1 MSTIGTLGPTSNEL
15 ASLLSATKQATADAA
30 QAVSEESKPAEP
42 VVGIKVSLS
51 GVGLQKAA
59 SEKSDNSDIAES
71 GLPPSVQQTLV
82 RIRELKQ
89 QIAEKMAELQAL
101 MADQSIT
108 PEDKQARVGAI
119 QTTLA
124 VLNAGLMT
132 ANAALEKASKSGVI
146 NEQQTRQAAVLAM
159 KS

>member
-1 MSTIGTLGPTSNEL
+1 MSTIGTLGPGNNEL
-15 ASLLSATKQATADAA
+15 AALLSATKKTTADAA
-30 QAVSEESKPAEP
+30 QAVAGESKPSEP
-42 VVGIKVSLS
+42 VEGVKVSLS

-59 SEKSDNSDIAES
+59 KDKSDNSDIAES

-101 MADQSIT
+101 MADQSMT

-132 ANAALEKASKSGVI
+132 ATTSLEKATKSGVI
-146 NEQQTRQAAVLAM
+146 NEQQSRQAATLAM
-159 KS
+159 KG